1 MEKLREQMAVDLQ
14 LSGAK
19 PLTQKIYLREVDNLE
34 KYFNRSPAELG
45 EADLKEYLLYL
56 MKERHLSEGTFR
68 FYVAALKFFYRT
80 TLKREW
86 MVEKIR
92 HPRAKR
98 KLPIVLDLSEV
109 ESLFAVTKNLKH
121 KAILMLTYSSGLRAS
136 ETARLK
142 ITDIDSKRMMV
153 RINQGKGGKDR
164 YSLLSQTA
172 LEHLRQYWRKYRPTE
187 WLFNGAKKKGHLS
200 TNSIQQLFYQAKRKA
215 GITKPASV
223 HTLRHSF
230 ATHLIEAGT
239 SLHHVQ
245 LLLGHR
251 SPTTTTV
258 YLHVSRLN
266 LAQVTSPLD
275 RAAPRF
281 RNPENGCEPLVGWRW
296 RISSVNTARLIDNP
310 IGCPAIIGGS
320 CGPLR
325 SAEPLPWAA
334 IRISATN
341 AVIWKYPITPAGT
354 GTAPSARPYGK
365 KNGSRL
371 AGKTSCPLNTSMWS
385 SPSPPNLIP
394 WF

>member
-1 MEKLREQMAVDLQ
+1 MMNPLRDQMLVDLQ

-19 PLTQKIYLREVDNLE
+19 PNTQKSYLREVDNLA
-34 KYFNRSPAELG
+34 KYFNRSPEELG
-45 EADLKEYLLYL
+45 EAELKEYLLSL
-56 MKERHLSEGTFR
+56 IKERHLSEGTFR

-86 MVEKIR
+86 VVEKIR

-109 ESLFAVTKNLKH
+109 KSLLAVTKNLKH
-121 KAILMLTYSSGLRAS
+121 KAILMITYSSGLRAS

-142 ITDIDSKRMMV
+142 ITDIDSKRMTV
-153 RINQGKGGKDR
+153 RIAQGKGGKDR
-164 YSLLSQTA
+164 YSILSQTT
-172 LEHLRQYWRKYRPTE
+172 LELLRQYWRKYRPQE
-187 WLFNGAKKKGHLS
+187 WLFPGAKDHDHLS
-200 TNSIQQLFYQAKRKA
+200 THSIQLLFYKAKKQA

-275 RAAPRF
+275 Q
-281 RNPENGCEPLVGWRW
+281 
-296 RISSVNTARLIDNP
+296 
-310 IGCPAIIGGS
+310 
-320 CGPLR
+320 
-325 SAEPLPWAA
+325 
-334 IRISATN
+334 
-341 AVIWKYPITPAGT
+341 AVRQV
-354 GTAPSARPYGK
+354 S
-365 KNGSRL
+365 
-371 AGKTSCPLNTSMWS
+371 
-385 SPSPPNLIP
+385 
-394 WF
+394 

>member
-1 MEKLREQMAVDLQ
+1 MNTSRDQMLVDLQ

-19 PLTQKIYLREVDNLE
+19 PNTQKSYLREVDNLA
-34 KYFNRSPAELG
+34 KYFNRSPEELG
-45 EADLKEYLLYL
+45 EAELKEYLLYL

-86 MVEKIR
+86 QVEKIR
-92 HPRAKR
+92 PPRAKR

-109 ESLFAVTKNLKH
+109 ESLLTATTNLKH
-121 KAILMLTYSSGLRAS
+121 KAILMITYSSGLRAS

-142 ITDIDSKRMMV
+142 ITDIDSKRMTV
-153 RINQGKGGKDR
+153 RISQGKGGKDR
-164 YSLLSQTA
+164 YSILSQRT
-172 LEHLRQYWRKYRPTE
+172 LEHLRQYWRKYRPQE
-187 WLFNGAKKKGHLS
+187 WLFPGAKAKAHLS
-200 TNSIQQLFYQAKRKA
+200 TNSIQQLFYKAKKQA

-266 LAQVTSPLD
+266 LAQVASPLD
-275 RAAPRF
+275 K
-281 RNPENGCEPLVGWRW
+281 
-296 RISSVNTARLIDNP
+296 
-310 IGCPAIIGGS
+310 
-320 CGPLR
+320 
-325 SAEPLPWAA
+325 
-334 IRISATN
+334 
-341 AVIWKYPITPAGT
+341 AVRQV
-354 GTAPSARPYGK
+354 S
-365 KNGSRL
+365 
-371 AGKTSCPLNTSMWS
+371 
-385 SPSPPNLIP
+385 
-394 WF
+394 